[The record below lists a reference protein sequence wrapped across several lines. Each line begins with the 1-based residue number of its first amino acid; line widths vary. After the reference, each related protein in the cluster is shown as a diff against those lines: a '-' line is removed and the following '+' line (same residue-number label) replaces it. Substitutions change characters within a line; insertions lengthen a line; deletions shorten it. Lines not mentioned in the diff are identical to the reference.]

1 MHMKP
6 QRLFLLLLLS
16 LPAILRAQPDT
27 LYGRWGGA
35 LAVGKMRLSLVF
47 EITRDSNNAPVVYLD
62 VPVQGLQHYRLETTF
77 DADSLSLQ
85 VAARAFGM
93 EYVGRY
99 GKDTIRGVFSQNGMN
114 FPLALSRLSDSV
126 PSLKR
131 PQTLRPPFP
140 YYSQEVVFYN
150 DKQGVRLSG
159 TLTLPDAGYKGPVA
173 VLVSGSGQQD
183 RDETAFG
190 HKPFFVWAD
199 YLTRAGIGV
208 LRYDDRG
215 VGGSTGDVENA
226 TSYDFSLDAEAA
238 VRYLRKRGF
247 SSVGMIGHSE
257 GGMIAPLVAARD
269 ARVGF
274 IVLLAA
280 PGIPCDSLLL
290 LQQQAISEA
299 EGYSQSRI
307 ETLLQTNRRIFALL
321 KSDMPEKAL
330 KDSVLYGLRFLSG
343 SDFPEDE
350 LENPVQEEALQ
361 KQANTLMSP
370 WFRYFV
376 QYNPAS
382 VLQKVKCPVLALNGS
397 QDVQVLAGPNTQGI
411 RQALRQA
418 GNRNFSAGILP
429 GLNHL
434 FQQCAACTVGEYAEI
449 EETVNERALKITAD
463 WIRFHKRMKNSNGK
477 PWYMVFQNEIIF
489 FER

>member
-1 MHMKP
+1 MTIKSP
-6 QRLFLLLLLS
+6 FVLFLFLFSAVLC
-16 LPAILRAQPDT
+16 AQPDT

-47 EITRDSNNAPVVYLD
+47 EITRDSNNAPVVYMD
-62 VPVQGLQHYRLETTF
+62 VPVQGLRHYRLETTF

-85 VAARAFGM
+85 VAAMAFGM

-99 GKDTIRGVFSQNGMN
+99 EKDTIRGVFSQNGMN
-114 FPLALSRLSDSV
+114 FPLVLSRLSDSV

-131 PQTLRPPFP
+131 PQTPRPPFP
-140 YYSQEVVFYN
+140 YYSEEVVFYN
-150 DKQGVRLSG
+150 DKQGAKLSG

-238 VRYLRKRGF
+238 VRYLRRRGF
-247 SSVGMIGHSE
+247 SSVGIIGHSE

-290 LQQQAISEA
+290 LQQQAISES

-307 ETLLQTNRRIFALL
+307 ETLLQTNRRIFTLL

-418 GNRNFSAGILP
+418 GNRNFSVEILP

-449 EETVNERALKITAD
+449 EETVNEEALRRVNM
-463 WIRFHKRMKNSNGK
+463 WLGK
-477 PWYMVFQNEIIF
+477 LAGL
-489 FER
+489 R

>member
-1 MHMKP
+1 MTTKSP
-6 QRLFLLLLLS
+6 FVLFLFLFSAVLC
-16 LPAILRAQPDT
+16 AQPDT
-27 LYGRWGGA
+27 LFGRWGGA
-35 LAVGKMRLSLVF
+35 LAVGKRPLSLIF
-47 EITRDSNNAPVVYLD
+47 EITRDSNNTPEVYLD
-62 VPVQGLQHYRLETTF
+62 VPVQGLRHYRLETTF

-99 GKDTIRGVFSQNGMN
+99 EKDTIRGVFSQNGMN

-131 PQTLRPPFP
+131 PQTPRPPFP
-140 YYSQEVVFYN
+140 YYSEEVVFYN

-290 LQQQAISEA
+290 LQQQAISES

-307 ETLLQTNRRIFALL
+307 ETLLQTNRKIFALL

-361 KQANTLMSP
+361 KQVNTLMSP

-418 GNRNFSAGILP
+418 GNRNFSVEILP

-449 EETVNERALKITAD
+449 EETVNEEALQRVNM
-463 WIRFHKRMKNSNGK
+463 WLGK
-477 PWYMVFQNEIIF
+477 LAGL
-489 FER
+489 R